1 MAHFA
6 GLQPARCCVE
16 VLKCRMTTHPV
27 DCVIH
32 TWHRKPR
39 QGGLEAVEQ
48 RSATRKHLHKTLES
62 NDKESTQTE
71 QWSIKRVEEG
81 EGAGWAIISEDKIT
95 HSPAKLLLMWS
106 FSREIRR
113 SSHGRRAEL

>member
-16 VLKCRMTTHPV
+16 VLTCRMTTHPV

-48 RSATRKHLHKTLES
+48 RSATRKHLHKTLEI
-62 NDKESTQTE
+62 NDKESIQTE
-71 QWSIKRVEEG
+71 QWSIKHVEEG
-81 EGAGWAIISEDKIT
+81 EGAGWAIIS
-95 HSPAKLLLMWS
+95 
-106 FSREIRR
+106 
-113 SSHGRRAEL
+113 